1 MPSQRSDGGFLPAA
15 ARGGRRRRRGG
26 NMSSDDEG
34 EDLFDGLE
42 NRAGVG
48 DYRDIGP
55 YTSTQQH
62 RLASLSMDH
71 ASSSSYTILLSGG
84 RGVPACAFSIM

>member
-55 YTSTQQH
+55 YTYKAASH
-62 RLASLSMDH
+62 RLA
-71 ASSSSYTILLSGG
+71 
-84 RGVPACAFSIM
+84 R